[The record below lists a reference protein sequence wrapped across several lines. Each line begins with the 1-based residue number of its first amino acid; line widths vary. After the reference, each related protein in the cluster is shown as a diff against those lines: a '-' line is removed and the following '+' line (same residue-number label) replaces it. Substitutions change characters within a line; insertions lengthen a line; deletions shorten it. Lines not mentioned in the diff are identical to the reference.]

1 MKRFFW
7 LLALFNLALLAYF
20 NLGYILPGKPE
31 IKLAEL
37 SPEKIKVLSQD
48 ELDSLPKREASAP
61 VVDTPAPAPAPV
73 ATCFEWGVFSDSNIA
88 NAQKALDKLSLQAS
102 TKEQSS
108 EQPKRFWVYKAPAK
122 TLAEAQKRAAE
133 YKALGIEDLFV
144 VQEEK
149 WKNAISFGIFEDE
162 KLATKLQ
169 HELQAKGVKNVEKTL
184 RNQGKSHYS
193 LILANLTE
201 NDSAEIKKLKP
212 NFPAAELKEVSC
224 N

>member
-7 LLALFNLALLAYF
+7 LLVLINLALLAYF
-20 NLGYILPGKPE
+20 NLGYLLPEKPE

-48 ELDSLPKREASAP
+48 ELNALPKREATAP
-61 VVDTPAPAPAPV
+61 VIDTPAPASV
-73 ATCFEWGVFSDSNIA
+73 ATCFEWGVFSDSNISS
-88 NAQKALDKLSLQAS
+88 AQKALDKLSLQAT

-193 LILANLTE
+193 LMLHNLTE
-201 NDSAEIKKLKP
+201 NDSTEIKKLKP
-212 NFPAAELKEVSC
+212 SFPAAELKEVSC

>member
-7 LLALFNLALLAYF
+7 LLVLINLALLAYF
-20 NLGYILPGKPE
+20 NLGYLLPGKPE

-48 ELDSLPKREASAP
+48 ELSALPKREASAP
-61 VVDTPAPAPAPV
+61 VIDTPTPT
-73 ATCFEWGVFSDSNIA
+73 ATCFEWGVFSDNSIA
-88 NAQKALDKLSLQAS
+88 SAQKALDKLSLPAT

-193 LILANLTE
+193 LMLHNLTE
-201 NDSAEIKKLKP
+201 NDSTEIKKLKP
-212 NFPAAELKEVSC
+212 SFPAAELKEVSC

>member
-7 LLALFNLALLAYF
+7 LSVLINLALLAYF
-20 NLGYILPGKPE
+20 NLGYLLPGKPE
-31 IKLAEL
+31 IQLAEL

-48 ELDSLPKREASAP
+48 ELSALPKREASAP
-61 VVDTPAPAPAPV
+61 VIDTPAPAPAT
-73 ATCFEWGVFSDSNIA
+73 TCFEWGVFSDSSIA
-88 NAQKALDKLSLQAS
+88 NAQKALDKLSLQAT

-122 TLAEAQKRAAE
+122 SLAEAQKRAAE

-193 LILANLTE
+193 LMLGNLTE